1 MHTLSLIYQLIL
13 ELAIAE
19 DPSAD
24 LSSSA
29 SSDENE
35 EDAARNEAL
44 GLGGAKLKAVLS
56 EITKNDMGVSS
67 GAGGISVKGGEV
79 LTIIYERMQN
89 MSGDPTATKVY
100 GKLLTAAGRPYV
112 DMIRAWVATGR
123 LMDPHEELLVKESKF
138 IDRGILEMDYTDEYW
153 ERRYTVTIF
162 FSFILLSCALM
173 FDSCL
178 SYVMGQY
185 LLALPNDIRLEY
197 HHLGLWVVDYLEV
210 LACHLCWRVGN
221 TKSCWLENISTSFGN
236 VGSRHHEIKIM
247 QKMRIY
253 LWMMKGDLISL
264 KRMCLADKIYL
275 DSTNLLRMRIPMP
288 IVPCFNCY

>member
-29 SSDENE
+29 SEEDE

-56 EITKNDMGVSS
+56 EINKNDMGVSS
-67 GAGGISVKGGEV
+67 GASGISVKGGEV

-100 GKLLTAAGRPYV
+100 RKLLTAAGRPYV
-112 DMIRAWVATGR
+112 EMLRAWVATGR

-153 ERRYTVTIF
+153 ERRYTVTIPF
-162 FSFILLSCALM
+162 CFILGSCALM
-173 FDSCL
+173 LILVSATRW
-178 SYVMGQY
+178 V
-185 LLALPNDIRLEY
+185 NI
-197 HHLGLWVVDYLEV
+197 LWVFKTTSSWSTTTSVCGWSTTRRCLRATSAGELETQNP
-210 LACHLCWRVGN
+210 LGWKISQCH
-221 TKSCWLENISTSFGN
+221 S
-236 VGSRHHEIKIM
+236 
-247 QKMRIY
+247 
-253 LWMMKGDLISL
+253 
-264 KRMCLADKIYL
+264 
-275 DSTNLLRMRIPMP
+275 
-288 IVPCFNCY
+288 

>member
-24 LSSSA
+24 LSSST
-29 SSDENE
+29 SSEEDE

-56 EITKNDMGVSS
+56 EINKNDMGVSS
-67 GAGGISVKGGEV
+67 GASGISVKGGEV

-112 DMIRAWVATGR
+112 EMIRAWVATGR

-153 ERRYTVTIF
+153 ERRYTVTIS
-162 FSFILLSCALM
+162 SFVL
-173 FDSCL
+173 F
-178 SYVMGQY
+178 YF
-185 LLALPNDIRLEY
+185 LAR
-197 HHLGLWVVDYLEV
+197 
-210 LACHLCWRVGN
+210 
-221 TKSCWLENISTSFGN
+221 
-236 VGSRHHEIKIM
+236 
-247 QKMRIY
+247 
-253 LWMMKGDLISL
+253 
-264 KRMCLADKIYL
+264 
-275 DSTNLLRMRIPMP
+275 
-288 IVPCFNCY
+288 

>member
-1 MHTLSLIYQLIL
+1 MQDYQTLLSQLEHAFNTSPSFSLQKLWFYVHPTVHTLSLIYQLIL

-19 DPSAD
+19 DPTAD

-29 SSDENE
+29 SSDEDE

-67 GAGGISVKGGEV
+67 GASGISVKGGEV

-112 DMIRAWVATGR
+112 EMIRAWVATGR

-153 ERRYTVTIF
+153 ERRYTVTIY
-162 FSFILLSCALM
+162 SIYSRALM
-173 FDSCL
+173 LTLVS
-178 SYVMGQY
+178 
-185 LLALPNDIRLEY
+185 A
-197 HHLGLWVVDYLEV
+197 
-210 LACHLCWRVGN
+210 
-221 TKSCWLENISTSFGN
+221 T
-236 VGSRHHEIKIM
+236 
-247 QKMRIY
+247 
-253 LWMMKGDLISL
+253 
-264 KRMCLADKIYL
+264 
-275 DSTNLLRMRIPMP
+275 
-288 IVPCFNCY
+288 

>member
-1 MHTLSLIYQLIL
+1 L

-29 SSDENE
+29 SSDEDE

-56 EITKNDMGVSS
+56 EINKNDVSS
-67 GAGGISVKGGEV
+67 GASGISVKGGEV

-112 DMIRAWVATGR
+112 EMLRAWVATGR

-138 IDRGILEMDYTDEYW
+138 IDRGILDMDYTDEYW
-153 ERRYTVTIF
+153 ERRYTVIIL
-162 FSFILLSCALM
+162 FILSTLM
-173 FDSCL
+173 LTLVSATRWVNILWFFKTTS
-178 SYVMGQY
+178 SWSSTTSVSGWSTTGR
-185 LLALPNDIRLEY
+185 RLRATSAGE
-197 HHLGLWVVDYLEV
+197 LETQNP
-210 LACHLCWRVGN
+210 VG
-221 TKSCWLENISTSFGN
+221 WEISQ
-236 VGSRHHEIKIM
+236 RHSGMWDRDATRRK
-247 QKMRIY
+247 
-253 LWMMKGDLISL
+253 
-264 KRMCLADKIYL
+264 
-275 DSTNLLRMRIPMP
+275 LRRK
-288 IVPCFNCY
+288 

>member
-1 MHTLSLIYQLIL
+1 MQDYQTLLSQLEHAFNTSPSFSLQKLWFYVHPTVHTLSLIYQLIL

-19 DPSAD
+19 DPTAD

-29 SSDENE
+29 SSDEDE

-67 GAGGISVKGGEV
+67 GASGISVKGGEV

-112 DMIRAWVATGR
+112 EMIRAWVATGR

-153 ERRYTVTIF
+153 ERRYTVTIY
-162 FSFILLSCALM
+162 SI
-173 FDSCL
+173 
-178 SYVMGQY
+178 Y
-185 LLALPNDIRLEY
+185 
-197 HHLGLWVVDYLEV
+197 
-210 LACHLCWRVGN
+210 
-221 TKSCWLENISTSFGN
+221 
-236 VGSRHHEIKIM
+236 SRAFM
-247 QKMRIY
+247 
-253 LWMMKGDLISL
+253 LTLVT
-264 KRMCLADKIYL
+264 A
-275 DSTNLLRMRIPMP
+275 T
-288 IVPCFNCY
+288 

>member
-29 SSDENE
+29 SEDEDE

-67 GAGGISVKGGEV
+67 GASGISVKGGEV

-100 GKLLTAAGRPYV
+100 TKLLTAAGRPYV
-112 DMIRAWVATGR
+112 EMIRAWVATGR

-153 ERRYTVTIF
+153 ERRYTVTIYSIF
-162 FSFILLSCALM
+162 LRADV
-173 FDSCL
+173 DSCL
-178 SYVMGQY
+178 SYAMGQY
-185 LLALPNDIRLEY
+185 PLGLQNDIKLEY

-221 TKSCWLENISTSFGN
+221 TRSCWLENISTSFGN
-236 VGSRHHEIKIM
+236 VGSRCHEIKIIL
-247 QKMRIY
+247 KMRIY
-253 LWMMKGDLISL
+253 LWMMKGGFIPL
-264 KRMCLADKIYL
+264 KRMCLADGFFFCSL
-275 DSTNLLRMRIPMP
+275 DSTNSLRMRIPMP
-288 IVPCFNCY
+288 IVPYFNCY